1 MKQCWWVELLNKA
14 LLVNSLAVQWL
25 GLVAFTSGAWGSI
38 PGPLVGGLAM

>member
-38 PGPLVGGLAM
+38 PGPPVGGLAM